1 MALEKSYS
9 KDFESDELFDYEIIK
24 PKKTLKIQYTY
35 AKRYCEEAEK
45 FAKNLTQLTQ
55 EEFMRLREPQK
66 QVVIKNIGNMTRLHS
81 KRAMDYIAK
90 HGELV
95 RDEFF
100 SAVDYDDIAE
110 QWNEQFE
117 NLLENKSRVKNCA
130 LHLVF
135 SIDENCNEK
144 NLKALELSVYQTL
157 TNTLGYDYPF
167 IMKLHTHQNN
177 PHAHVIINKTNKI
190 TNKQLRFNSKNS
202 CKEFYH
208 TLRETFKDYLFANSK
223 GELQYSNTPNIYKA
237 IKDIETELDTLE
249 TQARNNKS
257 FRHEN
262 YFYKVLG
269 SATSQIE
276 SLKKRE
282 NALSDHLDGL
292 KSLLEKTHWEKE
304 KFTPPTNEKEFNQQ
318 LKEIKW
324 LNKETPTPKNTY
336 KKIQKLA
343 VCKSPLIK
351 DYLYTTKKL
360 FATQKKIIDLEKDY
374 KDLRALKE
382 EFSKDLEADLS
393 HSKKRFELYT
403 KLKSMS
409 KVFTSKNIVK
419 NLEKIALDFKS
430 DRHSIS
436 QRAFEFFRY
445 MNYQNLSLTDKSN
458 MFLVAKFF
466 KNSALLVNIARFEMK
481 KIDDNI
487 RNSSPQDNLLD
498 KQVWL
503 NLLKHLKRLE
513 EENYCFAKKRKE
525 FLETRAME
533 LSKDLKFLT
542 QANEND
548 LPIYERGQK
557 DKIIKRCE
565 KSLNFLQ
572 KELQCFKTL
581 SKSASIALENL
592 QNNHQITAVT
602 QDTQENTN
610 ALKNTTQNFNK
621 TTNTTNE
628 PTSPNNN
635 YEMDF

>member
-9 KDFESDELFDYEIIK
+9 KNFESDELFDYEIIK
-24 PKKTLKIQYTY
+24 PKKMLKIQYTY
-35 AKRYCEEAEK
+35 AKRYHKEVEK
-45 FAKNLTQLTQ
+45 FAKKLTQLTQ

-100 SAVDYDDIAE
+100 NEVNYNDIAE

-117 NLLENKSRVKNCA
+117 KLLENKSRVKNCA

-177 PHAHVIINKTNKI
+177 PHVHVIINKTNRI
-190 TNKQLRFNSKNS
+190 TNKQLRFNSKDS

-249 TQARNNKS
+249 KQARNNKG

-262 YFYKVLG
+262 FFYKVLG

-276 SLKKRE
+276 NLKKRE
-282 NALSDHLDGL
+282 NALSDHLDSL

-304 KFTPPTNEKEFNQQ
+304 KFTPPINEKELNQQ

-324 LNKETPTPKNTY
+324 LNKESLTPKNTY
-336 KKIQKLA
+336 KKTQKLV

-360 FATQKKIIDLEKDY
+360 FATQKKIIALEKDY
-374 KDLRALKE
+374 KDLKVLKE

-403 KLKSMS
+403 RLKSMS
-409 KVFTSKNIVK
+409 KVFISKSIVK

-436 QRAFEFFRY
+436 QRTFEFFRY
-445 MNYQNLSLTDKSN
+445 MNYQNLSLTDKGN

-466 KNSALLVNIARFEMK
+466 KDSALLVNIARFEMK
-481 KIDDNI
+481 KIDDSI
-487 RNSSPQDNLLD
+487 KNSNPQGNLLD
-498 KQVWL
+498 KQAWL
-503 NLLKHLKRLE
+503 NLLEHLKRLE

-533 LSKDLKFLT
+533 LSKDSQFLT

-548 LPIYERGQK
+548 LPIYERGQR

-581 SKSASIALENL
+581 LKSTSIALENL
-592 QNNHQITAVT
+592 QSNHQITAVT

-621 TTNTTNE
+621 TTNE
-628 PTSPNNN
+628 PTNPNNN
-635 YEMDF
+635 YGMDF

>member
-9 KDFESDELFDYEIIK
+9 KDFESDELFDYEVIK

-35 AKRYCEEAEK
+35 AKRYYEEAEK
-45 FAKNLTQLTQ
+45 FAKNLTQLTR

-117 NLLENKSRVKNCA
+117 RILEKNSRIKNCA

-144 NLKALELSVYQTL
+144 ILKALELSVYQTL
-157 TNTLGYDYPF
+157 TNTIGYDYPF
-167 IMKLHTHQNN
+167 IMKLHAHQNN

-190 TNKQLRFNSKNS
+190 TNKQLRFHSKDS

-223 GELQYSNTPNIYKA
+223 GELQYSNTPNIYRA
-237 IKDIETELDTLE
+237 IKSIETELDTLE

-282 NALSDHLDGL
+282 NALFDHLDSL
-292 KSLLEKTHWEKE
+292 KNLLEKTHWEKE
-304 KFTPPTNEKEFNQQ
+304 NFTPHTNEKELNRQ
-318 LKEIKW
+318 LKEVKW
-324 LNKETPTPKNTY
+324 FNKETPTSKNTY

-343 VCKSPLIK
+343 VYKSPLIK
-351 DYLYTTKKL
+351 DYLYTIKKL

-382 EFSKDLEADLS
+382 EFSKDLETDLS

-409 KVFTSKNIVK
+409 KVFISKSIVK

-466 KNSALLVNIARFEMK
+466 KDSALLVGIARLEIK
-481 KIDDNI
+481 KIDDNV
-487 RNSSPQDNLLD
+487 RNSNPQDNLLD

-503 NLLKHLKRLE
+503 NLLGHLKRLE

-581 SKSASIALENL
+581 SKSASITLESL
-592 QNNHQITAVT
+592 QNNHQITAIAQT
-602 QDTQENTN
+602 TQESTNT
-610 ALKNTTQNFNK
+610 LKKIPLKDFNK
-621 TTNTTNE
+621 TTNE
-628 PTSPNNN
+628 LISPNNN

>member
-1 MALEKSYS
+1 MALEKSY

-35 AKRYCEEAEK
+35 AKRYYKEVEK

-100 SAVDYDDIAE
+100 NEVNYNDIAE
-110 QWNEQFE
+110 QWNKQFE
-117 NLLENKSRVKNCA
+117 NLLENKSRIKNCT

-144 NLKALELSVYQTL
+144 NLKVLELSVYQTL
-157 TNTLGYDYPF
+157 TNTPGYDYPF
-167 IMKLHTHQNN
+167 MIKLHAHQNN
-177 PHAHVIINKTNKI
+177 PHVHVIINKTNRI
-190 TNKQLRFNSKNS
+190 TNKQLRFNSKDS

-223 GELQYSNTPNIYKA
+223 GELQYSNTPNIYKV
-237 IKDIETELDTLE
+237 IKDIETELDALE
-249 TQARNNKS
+249 KQARNNKS

-282 NALSDHLDGL
+282 NALSDHLDSL

-304 KFTPPTNEKEFNQQ
+304 KFTPPINEKELNQQ

-324 LNKETPTPKNTY
+324 LNKESLTPKNTY

-343 VCKSPLIK
+343 VYKSPLIK

-374 KDLRALKE
+374 KDLKVLKE

-409 KVFTSKNIVK
+409 RVFISKSIVK

-466 KNSALLVNIARFEMK
+466 KDSALLVNIARFEMK
-481 KIDDNI
+481 KIDDSVK
-487 RNSSPQDNLLD
+487 NSNPQDNLLD

-503 NLLKHLKRLE
+503 NLLERLKRLE

-548 LPIYERGQK
+548 LPIYKRGQK

-610 ALKNTTQNFNK
+610 ALKNTTQDFNK
-621 TTNTTNE
+621 TTNE
-628 PTSPNNN
+628 PTNPNNN

>member
-9 KDFESDELFDYEIIK
+9 KDFENDELFDYEIIK

-35 AKRYCEEAEK
+35 AKRYHKEVEK

-81 KRAMDYIAK
+81 KRAMDYTAK
-90 HGELV
+90 HGDLV

-100 SAVDYDDIAE
+100 NEVNYNNIAE
-110 QWNEQFE
+110 QWNKQFE

-144 NLKALELSVYQTL
+144 NLKVLELSVYQTL
-157 TNTLGYDYPF
+157 TNALGYDYPF

-190 TNKQLRFNSKNS
+190 TNKQLRFHSKDS

-223 GELQYSNTPNIYKA
+223 GELQYSNTPNIYRA

-249 TQARNNKS
+249 KQARNNKS

-282 NALSDHLDGL
+282 NALSDHLDNL

-304 KFTPPTNEKEFNQQ
+304 KFTLPTNEKELNQQ

-324 LNKETPTPKNTY
+324 LNKEPLTPKNTY

-360 FATQKKIIDLEKDY
+360 FATQKKIIALEKDY
-374 KDLRALKE
+374 KDLKVLKE

-445 MNYQNLSLTDKSN
+445 MNYQNLSLIDKGN

-481 KIDDNI
+481 KIDDNVK
-487 RNSSPQDNLLD
+487 NSNPQDNLLD

-503 NLLKHLKRLE
+503 NLLEHLKRLE

-548 LPIYERGQK
+548 LPIYERGQR

-602 QDTQENTN
+602 QDMQENTN

-621 TTNTTNE
+621 TTNE
-628 PTSPNNN
+628 PTNPNNN

>member
-24 PKKTLKIQYTY
+24 PQKTLKIQYTY
-35 AKRYCEEAEK
+35 AKRYYKEVEK

-100 SAVDYDDIAE
+100 NEVNYNDIAE

-117 NLLENKSRVKNCA
+117 KLLENKSRVKNCT

-167 IMKLHTHQNN
+167 IMKLHAHQNN

-190 TNKQLRFNSKNS
+190 TNKQLRFNSKDS

-223 GELQYSNTPNIYKA
+223 GELQYSNTPNIYRA
-237 IKDIETELDTLE
+237 IKNIETELDALE

-282 NALSDHLDGL
+282 NALSDHLDSL
-292 KSLLEKTHWEKE
+292 KSLLEKTHWKKE
-304 KFTPPTNEKEFNQQ
+304 KFTPPTNEKELNRQ

-324 LNKETPTPKNTY
+324 LNKETPTSKNTY

-374 KDLRALKE
+374 KDLRVLKE
-382 EFSKDLEADLS
+382 EFSKDLEAGLS

-403 KLKSMS
+403 RLKSMS
-409 KVFTSKNIVK
+409 KVFISKSIAK

-445 MNYQNLSLTDKSN
+445 MNYQNLSLIDKGN

-466 KNSALLVNIARFEMK
+466 KDSALLVNIARFEMK
-481 KIDDNI
+481 KIDDSVK
-487 RNSSPQDNLLD
+487 NSNPQDNLLD
-498 KQVWL
+498 KQAWL
-503 NLLKHLKRLE
+503 NLLEHLKRLE

-602 QDTQENTN
+602 QDMQENTN

-621 TTNTTNE
+621 TTNE
-628 PTSPNNN
+628 PTNPNNN

>member
-35 AKRYCEEAEK
+35 AKRYYKEVEK
-45 FAKNLTQLTQ
+45 FAKNSTQLTQ

-81 KRAMDYIAK
+81 KRAMDYITK

-100 SAVDYDDIAE
+100 SGVDYYDIAE

-117 NLLENKSRVKNCA
+117 KLLENNSRVKNCA

-177 PHAHVIINKTNKI
+177 PHVHVIINKTNKI
-190 TNKQLRFNSKNS
+190 TNKQLRFNSKDS

-249 TQARNNKS
+249 KQARNNKS

-282 NALSDHLDGL
+282 NALSDHLDSL

-304 KFTPPTNEKEFNQQ
+304 NFTPPTNEKEFNQQ

-324 LNKETPTPKNTY
+324 LNKESLTPKNTY

-360 FATQKKIIDLEKDY
+360 FATQKKIRDLEKDY
-374 KDLRALKE
+374 KDLKVLKE
-382 EFSKDLEADLS
+382 EFSKDLETDLS

-409 KVFTSKNIVK
+409 KVFISKSIVK

-445 MNYQNLSLTDKSN
+445 MNYQNLSLTDKGN

-466 KNSALLVNIARFEMK
+466 KDSALLANIARFEMK
-481 KIDDNI
+481 KIDDSVK
-487 RNSSPQDNLLD
+487 NSNPQDNLLD
-498 KQVWL
+498 KQAWL
-503 NLLKHLKRLE
+503 SLLEHLKRLE

-548 LPIYERGQK
+548 LPIYERGQR

-581 SKSASIALENL
+581 LKSASIALENL

-610 ALKNTTQNFNK
+610 ALKNIAQDFNK
-621 TTNTTNE
+621 TTNE
-628 PTSPNNN
+628 PTNPNNN

>member
-9 KDFESDELFDYEIIK
+9 KNFESDELFDYEIIK

-35 AKRYCEEAEK
+35 AKRYYKEVEK

-100 SAVDYDDIAE
+100 NEVNYDDIAE

-117 NLLENKSRVKNCA
+117 KLLENKSRVKNCA

-157 TNTLGYDYPF
+157 TNALGYDYPF

-177 PHAHVIINKTNKI
+177 PHVHVIINKTNKI
-190 TNKQLRFNSKNS
+190 TNKQLRFNSKDS

-249 TQARNNKS
+249 KQARNNKS

-282 NALSDHLDGL
+282 NALSNHLDSL

-304 KFTPPTNEKEFNQQ
+304 KFTPPTNEKELNQQ
-318 LKEIKW
+318 LKEIRW
-324 LNKETPTPKNTY
+324 LNKESLTPKNTY

-374 KDLRALKE
+374 KDLKVLKE
-382 EFSKDLEADLS
+382 EFNKDLEVDLS

-403 KLKSMS
+403 RLKSMS
-409 KVFTSKNIVK
+409 KVFISKSIAR

-466 KNSALLVNIARFEMK
+466 KDSALLVNIARFEMK
-481 KIDDNI
+481 KIDDSVK
-487 RNSSPQDNLLD
+487 NSNPQDNLLD

-503 NLLKHLKRLE
+503 NLLEHLKRLE
-513 EENYCFAKKRKE
+513 EENYCFVKKRKE

-542 QANEND
+542 QASEND
-548 LPIYERGQK
+548 LPIYERGQR

-581 SKSASIALENL
+581 LKSASIALENL
-592 QNNHQITAVT
+592 QSNHQITAVT
-602 QDTQENTN
+602 QTAQENTN

-621 TTNTTNE
+621 TTNE
-628 PTSPNNN
+628 PINPNNN
-635 YEMDF
+635 HGMDF

>member
-35 AKRYCEEAEK
+35 AKHYCEEVEK

-55 EEFMRLREPQK
+55 EKFMRLREPQK
-66 QVVIKNIGNMTRLHS
+66 QVVIKNIGNMTRLYS

-100 SAVDYDDIAE
+100 SAVDYNDIAE

-117 NLLENKSRVKNCA
+117 RILEKNSRIKNCA

-144 NLKALELSVYQTL
+144 ILKALELSVYQTL

-167 IMKLHTHQNN
+167 IIKLHAHQNN
-177 PHAHVIINKTNKI
+177 PHVHVIINKTNKI
-190 TNKQLRFNSKNS
+190 TNKQLRFHSKDS

-223 GELQYSNTPNIYKA
+223 GELQYSNTPNIYKV
-237 IKDIETELDTLE
+237 IKSIETELDTLE

-269 SATSQIE
+269 SATFQIE
-276 SLKKRE
+276 SLKKRK
-282 NALSDHLDGL
+282 NALSDHLDSL
-292 KSLLEKTHWEKE
+292 KNLLEKTHWEKE
-304 KFTPPTNEKEFNQQ
+304 KFTPPTNEKELNRQ

-324 LNKETPTPKNTY
+324 LNKETPTSKNTY

-343 VCKSPLIK
+343 VYKSPLIE
-351 DYLYTTKKL
+351 DYLYTIKKL

-382 EFSKDLEADLS
+382 EFSKDLEADSS
-393 HSKKRFELYT
+393 HSKKRFELYA

-409 KVFTSKNIVK
+409 KVFISKNIVK

-466 KNSALLVNIARFEMK
+466 KNSALLVNIARLEIK

-503 NLLKHLKRLE
+503 NLLEHLKRLE

-548 LPIYERGQK
+548 LPIYERGQR

-610 ALKNTTQNFNK
+610 TLKKIPLKDFNK
-621 TTNTTNE
+621 TTNE
-628 PTSPNNN
+628 PISPNNN

>member
-45 FAKNLTQLTQ
+45 FAKNLTQLAQ
-55 EEFMRLREPQK
+55 ENFMRLREPQK
-66 QVVIKNIGNMTRLHS
+66 QVVIKNTGNMTRLHS

-110 QWNEQFE
+110 QWNEQFGRI
-117 NLLENKSRVKNCA
+117 LEKNSRIKNCA

-144 NLKALELSVYQTL
+144 NLKVLELSVYQTL

-167 IMKLHTHQNN
+167 IIKLHAHQNN

-190 TNKQLRFNSKNS
+190 TNKQLRFHSKDS

-208 TLRETFKDYLFANSK
+208 TLRETFKNYLFANSK
-223 GELQYSNTPNIYKA
+223 GELQYSNTPNIHKA
-237 IKDIETELDTLE
+237 IKSIETELDTLE

-269 SATSQIE
+269 SATFQIE

-282 NALSDHLDGL
+282 NALSDHLDSL
-292 KSLLEKTHWEKE
+292 KNLLEKTHWEKE
-304 KFTPPTNEKEFNQQ
+304 KFTPTTNEKELNRQ
-318 LKEIKW
+318 LKEVKW
-324 LNKETPTPKNTY
+324 FNKETPTSKNTY

-343 VCKSPLIK
+343 VYKSLLIK
-351 DYLYTTKKL
+351 DCLYTIKKL

-409 KVFTSKNIVK
+409 KVFISKSIVK

-466 KNSALLVNIARFEMK
+466 KDSALLVGIAQLEMK

-498 KQVWL
+498 KQNWL
-503 NLLKHLKRLE
+503 NLLEHLKRLE

-548 LPIYERGQK
+548 LPIYERGQR

-581 SKSASIALENL
+581 SKSASITLESL
-592 QNNHQITAVT
+592 QNNHQITAIT

-610 ALKNTTQNFNK
+610 ALKKIPLKDFNK
-621 TTNTTNE
+621 TTNE
-628 PTSPNNN
+628 PISPNNN

>member
-24 PKKTLKIQYTY
+24 PKKTLKIRYTY
-35 AKRYCEEAEK
+35 AKRYYKEVEK

-81 KRAMDYIAK
+81 KRAMDYTAK

-100 SAVDYDDIAE
+100 NEVNYNDIAE

-117 NLLENKSRVKNCA
+117 KLLENKSRVKNCA

-144 NLKALELSVYQTL
+144 NSQALELSVYQTL

-177 PHAHVIINKTNKI
+177 PHVHVIINKTNKI
-190 TNKQLRFNSKNS
+190 TNKQLRFNSKDS

-208 TLRETFKDYLFANSK
+208 TIRETFKDYLFANSK
-223 GELQYSNTPNIYKA
+223 GELQYSNTPNIYRA

-249 TQARNNKS
+249 KQARNNKS

-282 NALSDHLDGL
+282 NALSDHLDSL
-292 KSLLEKTHWEKE
+292 KNLLEKTHWEKE
-304 KFTPPTNEKEFNQQ
+304 NFTPPTNEKEFNQQ

-324 LNKETPTPKNTY
+324 LNKESLTPKNTY

-343 VCKSPLIK
+343 VYKSPLIK

-382 EFSKDLEADLS
+382 EFSKDLETDLS

-403 KLKSMS
+403 KLKSMG
-409 KVFTSKNIVK
+409 KVFTSKSIVK

-445 MNYQNLSLTDKSN
+445 MNYPNLSLIDKGN

-466 KNSALLVNIARFEMK
+466 KDSALLVNIARFEMK
-481 KIDDNI
+481 KIDDSVK
-487 RNSSPQDNLLD
+487 NSNPQDNLLD

-503 NLLKHLKRLE
+503 NLLEHLKRLE

-533 LSKDLKFLT
+533 LSKDLKFLM

-548 LPIYERGQK
+548 LPIYERGQR

-581 SKSASIALENL
+581 LKSASIALENL
-592 QNNHQITAVT
+592 QNNHQITAIAQT
-602 QDTQENTN
+602 TQENTN
-610 ALKNTTQNFNK
+610 ALKKIPLKDFNK
-621 TTNTTNE
+621 TTNE
-628 PTSPNNN
+628 PTNPNNN

>member
-35 AKRYCEEAEK
+35 TKRYCEEAEK

-100 SAVDYDDIAE
+100 SAVDYNDIAE

-117 NLLENKSRVKNCA
+117 RILEKNSRIKNCA

-144 NLKALELSVYQTL
+144 NLKVLELSVYQTL
-157 TNTLGYDYPF
+157 TNTIGYDYPF
-167 IMKLHTHQNN
+167 IIKLHAHQNN
-177 PHAHVIINKTNKI
+177 PHVHVIINKTNKI
-190 TNKQLRFNSKNS
+190 TNKQLRFHSKDS

-223 GELQYSNTPNIYKA
+223 GELQYSNTPNIHKA
-237 IKDIETELDTLE
+237 IKSIETELDTLE

-269 SATSQIE
+269 SATFQIE

-282 NALSDHLDGL
+282 NALSDRLDSL
-292 KSLLEKTHWEKE
+292 KNLLEKTHWEKE
-304 KFTPPTNEKEFNQQ
+304 KFTPPTNEKELNRQ
-318 LKEIKW
+318 LKEVKW
-324 LNKETPTPKNTY
+324 FNKETPTSKNTY

-343 VCKSPLIK
+343 VYKSPLIK
-351 DYLYTTKKL
+351 DYLYTIKKL

-382 EFSKDLEADLS
+382 EFSKDLETDLS

-409 KVFTSKNIVK
+409 KVFTSKSIVK

-445 MNYQNLSLTDKSN
+445 MNYQNLSLIDKGN

-466 KNSALLVNIARFEMK
+466 KDSTLLVNIARLEIK
-481 KIDDNI
+481 KIDDNV
-487 RNSSPQDNLLD
+487 RNSSLQDNLLD
-498 KQVWL
+498 RQAWI
-503 NLLKHLKRLE
+503 NLLGHLRRLE

-548 LPIYERGQK
+548 LPIYERGQR

-572 KELQCFKTL
+572 KELQCFETL
-581 SKSASIALENL
+581 SKSASITLESL
-592 QNNHQITAVT
+592 QNNHQITAIA

-610 ALKNTTQNFNK
+610 TLKKIPLKDFNK
-621 TTNTTNE
+621 TTNE
-628 PTSPNNN
+628 LISPNNN

>member
-1 MALEKSYS
+1 MALEKSY
-9 KDFESDELFDYEIIK
+9 KNFESDELFDYEIIK

-35 AKRYCEEAEK
+35 AKRYYKEVEK

-55 EEFMRLREPQK
+55 
-66 QVVIKNIGNMTRLHS
+66 VNYN
-81 KRAMDYIAK
+81 
-90 HGELV
+90 
-95 RDEFF
+95 
-100 SAVDYDDIAE
+100 DIAE

-117 NLLENKSRVKNCA
+117 KLLENKSRVKNCA

-177 PHAHVIINKTNKI
+177 PHVHVIINKTNKI
-190 TNKQLRFNSKNS
+190 TNKQLRFNSKDS

-249 TQARNNKS
+249 KQARNNKS

-282 NALSDHLDGL
+282 NALSDHLDSL

-304 KFTPPTNEKEFNQQ
+304 KFTPPINEKELNQQ

-324 LNKETPTPKNTY
+324 LNKESLTPKNTY
-336 KKIQKLA
+336 KKIQKLV

-374 KDLRALKE
+374 KDLKVLKE
-382 EFSKDLEADLS
+382 EFSKDLEVDLS

-409 KVFTSKNIVK
+409 KVFTSKSIVK

-445 MNYQNLSLTDKSN
+445 MNYQNLSLTDKGN

-466 KNSALLVNIARFEMK
+466 KDSALLVNIARFEMK
-481 KIDDNI
+481 KIDDSVK
-487 RNSSPQDNLLD
+487 NSNPQGNSLD
-498 KQVWL
+498 KQAWL
-503 NLLKHLKRLE
+503 NLLEHLKRLE

-548 LPIYERGQK
+548 LPIYERGQR

-581 SKSASIALENL
+581 LKSASIALENL
-592 QNNHQITAVT
+592 QSNHQITAVT

-610 ALKNTTQNFNK
+610 ALKNTTQDFNK
-621 TTNTTNE
+621 TTNE
-628 PTSPNNN
+628 PINPNNN
-635 YEMDF
+635 YGMDF

>member
-35 AKRYCEEAEK
+35 AKRYYKEVEK

-55 EEFMRLREPQK
+55 EEFMRLREPRK
-66 QVVIKNIGNMTRLHS
+66 QVVIKNIGNMTCLHS

-100 SAVDYDDIAE
+100 NEVNYNDIAE

-117 NLLENKSRVKNCA
+117 KLLENKSRVKNCA

-167 IMKLHTHQNN
+167 IMKLHVHQNN

-190 TNKQLRFNSKNS
+190 TNKQLRFHSKDS

-208 TLRETFKDYLFANSK
+208 TLRETFKNYLFANSK
-223 GELQYSNTPNIYKA
+223 GELQYSNTPNIHKA
-237 IKDIETELDTLE
+237 IKSIETELNVLE

-276 SLKKRE
+276 NLKKRE
-282 NALSDHLDGL
+282 NALSDHLDSL
-292 KSLLEKTHWEKE
+292 KNLLEKTYWEKE
-304 KFTPPTNEKEFNQQ
+304 NFTPPTNEKELNRQ
-318 LKEIKW
+318 LKEVKW
-324 LNKETPTPKNTY
+324 FNKETPTSKNTY

-343 VCKSPLIK
+343 VYKSPLIK

-409 KVFTSKNIVK
+409 KLFISKSIVK

-466 KNSALLVNIARFEMK
+466 KDSALLVGIARLEIK
-481 KIDDNI
+481 KIDDNVK
-487 RNSSPQDNLLD
+487 NSNPQGNLLD
-498 KQVWL
+498 KQAWL
-503 NLLKHLKRLE
+503 NLLEHLKRLE

-581 SKSASIALENL
+581 SKSTSIALENL

-602 QDTQENTN
+602 QDMQENTN

-621 TTNTTNE
+621 TTNE
-628 PTSPNNN
+628 PTNPNNN

>member
-9 KDFESDELFDYEIIK
+9 KNFESDELFDYEIIK

-35 AKRYCEEAEK
+35 AKRYYEEAEK

-100 SAVDYDDIAE
+100 NEVNYNDIAE

-117 NLLENKSRVKNCA
+117 KLLENKSRIKNCA

-167 IMKLHTHQNN
+167 IVKLHTHQNN
-177 PHAHVIINKTNKI
+177 PHVHVIINKTNKI
-190 TNKQLRFNSKNS
+190 TNKQLRFTSKDS

-223 GELQYSNTPNIYKA
+223 GELQYSNTPNIYRA
-237 IKDIETELDTLE
+237 IKNIETELDALE
-249 TQARNNKS
+249 KQARNNKS
-257 FRHEN
+257 FRHKN

-282 NALSDHLDGL
+282 NALSDHLDNL

-304 KFTPPTNEKEFNQQ
+304 KFTPPTNEKELNQQ

-324 LNKETPTPKNTY
+324 VNKKSLTPKNTY
-336 KKIQKLA
+336 KKTQKLA

-374 KDLRALKE
+374 KDLKVLKE

-403 KLKSMS
+403 RLKSMS
-409 KVFTSKNIVK
+409 KVFISKSIVK

-445 MNYQNLSLTDKSN
+445 MNYQNLSLIDKGN

-466 KNSALLVNIARFEMK
+466 KDSALLVNIARFEMK
-481 KIDDNI
+481 KIDDSVK
-487 RNSSPQDNLLD
+487 NSNPQDNLLD

-503 NLLKHLKRLE
+503 NLLEHLKRLE

-581 SKSASIALENL
+581 LKSASIALENL

-610 ALKNTTQNFNK
+610 ALKKIPLKDFNK
-621 TTNTTNE
+621 TTNE
-628 PTSPNNN
+628 PTNPNNN
-635 YEMDF
+635 HEMDF

>member
-24 PKKTLKIQYTY
+24 PKKTLKIRYTY
-35 AKRYCEEAEK
+35 TKRYYKEVEK

-81 KRAMDYIAK
+81 KRAMDYTAK

-100 SAVDYDDIAE
+100 NEVNYNDIAE

-117 NLLENKSRVKNCA
+117 KLLENKSRVKNCA

-167 IMKLHTHQNN
+167 IMKLHAHQNN

-190 TNKQLRFNSKNS
+190 TNKQLRFHSKDS

-223 GELQYSNTPNIYKA
+223 GELQYSNTHNIYRA

-249 TQARNNKS
+249 KQARNNKS

-282 NALSDHLDGL
+282 NALSDHLDSL

-304 KFTPPTNEKEFNQQ
+304 KFTPPINEKELNQQ

-324 LNKETPTPKNTY
+324 LNKESLAPKNTY
-336 KKIQKLA
+336 KKTQKLV
-343 VCKSPLIK
+343 VCKNPLIK

-374 KDLRALKE
+374 KDLKVLKE
-382 EFSKDLEADLS
+382 EFSSGLTDAKSFIYQGVQIASAGAGAIAGSLKSVGHSAFGRTLEAYKDAKSTINSTTANMRDMPGHPGVRVGVETIELPKS
-393 HSKKRFELYT
+393 HRASK
-403 KLKSMS
+403 
-409 KVFTSKNIVK
+409 
-419 NLEKIALDFKS
+419 
-430 DRHSIS
+430 
-436 QRAFEFFRY
+436 
-445 MNYQNLSLTDKSN
+445 
-458 MFLVAKFF
+458 
-466 KNSALLVNIARFEMK
+466 
-481 KIDDNI
+481 
-487 RNSSPQDNLLD
+487 
-498 KQVWL
+498 
-503 NLLKHLKRLE
+503 
-513 EENYCFAKKRKE
+513 
-525 FLETRAME
+525 
-533 LSKDLKFLT
+533 
-542 QANEND
+542 
-548 LPIYERGQK
+548 
-557 DKIIKRCE
+557 
-565 KSLNFLQ
+565 
-572 KELQCFKTL
+572 
-581 SKSASIALENL
+581 
-592 QNNHQITAVT
+592 
-602 QDTQENTN
+602 
-610 ALKNTTQNFNK
+610 
-621 TTNTTNE
+621 
-628 PTSPNNN
+628 
-635 YEMDF
+635 

>member
-1 MALEKSYS
+1 M
-9 KDFESDELFDYEIIK
+9 
-24 PKKTLKIQYTY
+24 
-35 AKRYCEEAEK
+35 
-45 FAKNLTQLTQ
+45 
-55 EEFMRLREPQK
+55 
-66 QVVIKNIGNMTRLHS
+66 
-81 KRAMDYIAK
+81 
-90 HGELV
+90 
-95 RDEFF
+95 
-100 SAVDYDDIAE
+100 
-110 QWNEQFE
+110 
-117 NLLENKSRVKNCA
+117 
-130 LHLVF
+130 
-135 SIDENCNEK
+135 
-144 NLKALELSVYQTL
+144 
-157 TNTLGYDYPF
+157 
-167 IMKLHTHQNN
+167 
-177 PHAHVIINKTNKI
+177 PHK
-190 TNKQLRFNSKNS
+190 
-202 CKEFYH
+202 
-208 TLRETFKDYLFANSK
+208 
-223 GELQYSNTPNIYKA
+223 
-237 IKDIETELDTLE
+237 
-249 TQARNNKS
+249 
-257 FRHEN
+257 
-262 YFYKVLG
+262 
-269 SATSQIE
+269 
-276 SLKKRE
+276 
-282 NALSDHLDGL
+282 
-292 KSLLEKTHWEKE
+292 
-304 KFTPPTNEKEFNQQ
+304 
-318 LKEIKW
+318 
-324 LNKETPTPKNTY
+324 
-336 KKIQKLA
+336 
-343 VCKSPLIK
+343 
-351 DYLYTTKKL
+351 
-360 FATQKKIIDLEKDY
+360 KKIIDLEKDY

-445 MNYQNLSLTDKSN
+445 MNYQNLSLTDKGN

-466 KNSALLVNIARFEMK
+466 KDSALLVNIARFEMK

-525 FLETRAME
+525 FLETRAIE

-565 KSLNFLQ
+565 KSLNFLK

-592 QNNHQITAVT
+592 QNNHQTTAIA

-610 ALKNTTQNFNK
+610 ALKNATQDFNK
-621 TTNTTNE
+621 TTNE
-628 PTSPNNN
+628 PINPNNN

>member
-45 FAKNLTQLTQ
+45 FAKNLTQLAQ
-55 EEFMRLREPQK
+55 ENFMRLREPQK
-66 QVVIKNIGNMTRLHS
+66 QVVIKNTGNMTRLHS

-110 QWNEQFE
+110 QWNEQFGRI
-117 NLLENKSRVKNCA
+117 LEKNSRIKNCA

-144 NLKALELSVYQTL
+144 NLKVLELSVYQTL

-167 IMKLHTHQNN
+167 IIKLHAHQNN

-190 TNKQLRFNSKNS
+190 TNKQLRFHSKDS

-208 TLRETFKDYLFANSK
+208 TLRETFKNYLFANSK
-223 GELQYSNTPNIYKA
+223 GELQYSNTPNIHKA
-237 IKDIETELDTLE
+237 IKSIETELDTLE

-269 SATSQIE
+269 SATFQIE

-282 NALSDHLDGL
+282 NALSDHLDSL
-292 KSLLEKTHWEKE
+292 KNLLEKTHWEKE
-304 KFTPPTNEKEFNQQ
+304 KFTPTTNEKELNRQ
-318 LKEIKW
+318 LKEVKW
-324 LNKETPTPKNTY
+324 FNKETPTSKNTY

-343 VCKSPLIK
+343 VYKSLLIK
-351 DYLYTTKKL
+351 DCLYTIKKL

-409 KVFTSKNIVK
+409 KVFISKSIVK

-466 KNSALLVNIARFEMK
+466 KNSALLVNIARLEIK

-487 RNSSPQDNLLD
+487 RNSNPQDNLLD
-498 KQVWL
+498 RQAWL
-503 NLLKHLKRLE
+503 NLLGHLRRLE

-581 SKSASIALENL
+581 SKKASIALESL
-592 QNNHQITAVT
+592 QNNHQITAIAQT
-602 QDTQENTN
+602 TQESTNT
-610 ALKNTTQNFNK
+610 LKKIPLKDFNK
-621 TTNTTNE
+621 TTNE
-628 PTSPNNN
+628 PISPNNKL
-635 YEMDF
+635 

>member
-35 AKRYCEEAEK
+35 AKRYYKEAEK

-66 QVVIKNIGNMTRLHS
+66 QVIIKNIGNMTRLHS
-81 KRAMDYIAK
+81 KRAMDYTAK

-100 SAVDYDDIAE
+100 KEVNYNDIAE

-117 NLLENKSRVKNCA
+117 KLLENKSRVKNCA

-167 IMKLHTHQNN
+167 IMKLHAHQNN

-190 TNKQLRFNSKNS
+190 TNKQLRFNSKDN

-223 GELQYSNTPNIYKA
+223 GELQYSNTPNIYRA
-237 IKDIETELDTLE
+237 IKDIETELDALE
-249 TQARNNKS
+249 KQARNNKS

-269 SATSQIE
+269 SASSQIE

-282 NALSDHLDGL
+282 NTLSDHLDNL

-304 KFTPPTNEKEFNQQ
+304 KFTPPTNEKELNQQ

-324 LNKETPTPKNTY
+324 LNKESLTSKNTY

-343 VCKSPLIK
+343 VYKSPLIK

-360 FATQKKIIDLEKDY
+360 FATQKKIIALEKDY
-374 KDLRALKE
+374 KDLKILKE

-403 KLKSMS
+403 RLKSMS
-409 KVFTSKNIVK
+409 RVFISKSIVK

-445 MNYQNLSLTDKSN
+445 MNYQNLSLIDKGN

-466 KNSALLVNIARFEMK
+466 KDSALLVNIARFEIK
-481 KIDDNI
+481 KIDDSVK
-487 RNSSPQDNLLD
+487 NSNPQDNLLD
-498 KQVWL
+498 KQAWL
-503 NLLKHLKRLE
+503 NLLEHLKRLE
-513 EENYCFAKKRKE
+513 EKNYCFAKKRKE

-592 QNNHQITAVT
+592 QNNHQITAIA

-621 TTNTTNE
+621 TTNE
-628 PTSPNNN
+628 PTNPNNN

>member
-24 PKKTLKIQYTY
+24 PKKTLKIRYTY
-35 AKRYCEEAEK
+35 TKRYYKEVEK

-81 KRAMDYIAK
+81 KRAMDYTAK

-100 SAVDYDDIAE
+100 NEVNYNDIAE

-117 NLLENKSRVKNCA
+117 KLLENKSRVKNCA

-167 IMKLHTHQNN
+167 IMKLHAHQNN

-190 TNKQLRFNSKNS
+190 TNKQLRFHSKDS

-237 IKDIETELDTLE
+237 IKDIETELDALE
-249 TQARNNKS
+249 KQARNNRS

-282 NALSDHLDGL
+282 NALSDHLDSL

-304 KFTPPTNEKEFNQQ
+304 KFTPPINEKELNQQ

-324 LNKETPTPKNTY
+324 LNKESLTPKNTY
-336 KKIQKLA
+336 KKIQKLV

-360 FATQKKIIDLEKDY
+360 FATQKKIIALEKDY
-374 KDLRALKE
+374 KDLKVLKE

-403 KLKSMS
+403 RLKSMG
-409 KVFTSKNIVK
+409 KVFISKSIAK

-445 MNYQNLSLTDKSN
+445 MNYQNLSLTDKGN

-466 KNSALLVNIARFEMK
+466 KDSALLVNIARFEMK
-481 KIDDNI
+481 KIDDSVK
-487 RNSSPQDNLLD
+487 NSNPQDNLLD
-498 KQVWL
+498 KQAWL
-503 NLLKHLKRLE
+503 NLLEHLKRLE

-548 LPIYERGQK
+548 LPIYERGQR

-581 SKSASIALENL
+581 LKSASIALENL
-592 QNNHQITAVT
+592 QSNYQITAVT

-610 ALKNTTQNFNK
+610 ALKNTTQDFNK
-621 TTNTTNE
+621 TTNESIN
-628 PTSPNNN
+628 PNNN
-635 YEMDF
+635 HGMDF

>member
-9 KDFESDELFDYEIIK
+9 KEFESDELFDYEVIK

-35 AKRYCEEAEK
+35 AKRCCEEVEK

-100 SAVDYDDIAE
+100 NEVNYNDIAE

-117 NLLENKSRVKNCA
+117 KLLEDKSRVKNCA

-177 PHAHVIINKTNKI
+177 PHVHVIINKTNKI
-190 TNKQLRFNSKNS
+190 TNKQLRFTSKDS

-223 GELQYSNTPNIYKA
+223 GELQYSNTPNIYRA

-249 TQARNNKS
+249 KQARNNKS

-282 NALSDHLDGL
+282 NALSNHLDNL

-304 KFTPPTNEKEFNQQ
+304 KFTPPTNEKELNQQ

-324 LNKETPTPKNTY
+324 LNKESLTPKNTY

-374 KDLRALKE
+374 KDLKVLKE
-382 EFSKDLEADLS
+382 EFNKDLEADLS

-403 KLKSMS
+403 RLKSMS
-409 KVFTSKNIVK
+409 KVFISKSIVK

-481 KIDDNI
+481 KIDDSVK
-487 RNSSPQDNLLD
+487 NSNPQDNLSD

-503 NLLKHLKRLE
+503 NLLEHLKRLE

-621 TTNTTNE
+621 TTNE
-628 PTSPNNN
+628 PTNPNNN

>member
-9 KDFESDELFDYEIIK
+9 KNFESDELFDYEIIK
-24 PKKTLKIQYTY
+24 PKKMLKIQYTY
-35 AKRYCEEAEK
+35 AKRYHKEVEK
-45 FAKNLTQLTQ
+45 FAKKLTQLTQ

-100 SAVDYDDIAE
+100 NEVNYNDIAE

-117 NLLENKSRVKNCA
+117 KLLENKSRVKNCA

-177 PHAHVIINKTNKI
+177 PHVHVIINKTNRI
-190 TNKQLRFNSKNS
+190 TNKQLRFNSKDS

-249 TQARNNKS
+249 KQARNNKG

-262 YFYKVLG
+262 FFYKVLG

-276 SLKKRE
+276 NLKKRE
-282 NALSDHLDGL
+282 NALSDHLDSL

-304 KFTPPTNEKEFNQQ
+304 KFTPPINEKELNQQ

-324 LNKETPTPKNTY
+324 LNKESLTPKNTY
-336 KKIQKLA
+336 KKTQKLV

-360 FATQKKIIDLEKDY
+360 FATQKKIIALEKDY
-374 KDLRALKE
+374 KDLKVLKE

-403 KLKSMS
+403 RLKSMS
-409 KVFTSKNIVK
+409 KVFISKSIVK

-436 QRAFEFFRY
+436 QRTFEFFRY
-445 MNYQNLSLTDKSN
+445 MNYQNLSLTDKGN

-466 KNSALLVNIARFEMK
+466 KDSALLVNIARFEMK
-481 KIDDNI
+481 KIDDSI
-487 RNSSPQDNLLD
+487 KNSNPQGNLLD
-498 KQVWL
+498 KQAWL
-503 NLLKHLKRLE
+503 NLLEHLKRLE

-533 LSKDLKFLT
+533 LSKDSQFLT

-548 LPIYERGQK
+548 LPIYERGQR

-581 SKSASIALENL
+581 LKSASIALENL
-592 QNNHQITAVT
+592 QSNHQITAVT

-621 TTNTTNE
+621 TTNE
-628 PTSPNNN
+628 PTNPNNN
-635 YEMDF
+635 YGMDF

>member
-9 KDFESDELFDYEIIK
+9 KDFESDGLFDYEIIK
-24 PKKTLKIQYTY
+24 PKKTLKVQYTY

-45 FAKNLTQLTQ
+45 FAKNLTQLAQ
-55 EEFMRLREPQK
+55 EKFMRLREPQK

-100 SAVDYDDIAE
+100 SRVNYNDIAE

-117 NLLENKSRVKNCA
+117 RILEKNSRIKNCA

-144 NLKALELSVYQTL
+144 ILKALELSVYQTL
-157 TNTLGYDYPF
+157 INTLGYDYPF
-167 IMKLHTHQNN
+167 IIKLHAHQNN

-190 TNKQLRFNSKNS
+190 TNKQLRFHSKDS

-223 GELQYSNTPNIYKA
+223 GELQYSNTPNIHKA
-237 IKDIETELDTLE
+237 IKSIETELNTLE

-269 SATSQIE
+269 SATFQIE

-282 NALSDHLDGL
+282 NALSDHLDSL
-292 KSLLEKTHWEKE
+292 KNLLEKTHWEKE
-304 KFTPPTNEKEFNQQ
+304 KFTPPTNEKELNRQ
-318 LKEIKW
+318 LKEMKW
-324 LNKETPTPKNTY
+324 FNKETPTSKNTY

-343 VCKSPLIK
+343 VYKSPLIK
-351 DYLYTTKKL
+351 DYLYTIKKL
-360 FATQKKIIDLEKDY
+360 FATQKKIIDLTKDY

-409 KVFTSKNIVK
+409 KVFISKNIVK

-445 MNYQNLSLTDKSN
+445 MNYQNLSLIDKSN

-466 KNSALLVNIARFEMK
+466 KNSALLVSIAQLEIK
-481 KIDDNI
+481 KIDDNVK
-487 RNSSPQDNLLD
+487 NSNPQDNLLD
-498 KQVWL
+498 RQTWL
-503 NLLKHLKRLE
+503 NLLGHLRRLE

-572 KELQCFKTL
+572 KELQCFKIL
-581 SKSASIALENL
+581 SKSASITLESL
-592 QNNHQITAVT
+592 QNNHQTTAIA
-602 QDTQENTN
+602 QDTQESTNT
-610 ALKNTTQNFNK
+610 LKKIPLKDFNK
-621 TTNTTNE
+621 TTNE
-628 PTSPNNN
+628 PTNPNNN

>member
-9 KDFESDELFDYEIIK
+9 KNFESDELFDYEIIK

-35 AKRYCEEAEK
+35 AKRYYEEVEK
-45 FAKNLTQLTQ
+45 FAKNLTQLAQ
-55 EEFMRLREPQK
+55 EEFMRSREPQK

-100 SAVDYDDIAE
+100 NEVNYNDIAE

-117 NLLENKSRVKNCA
+117 KLLENKSRVKNCA

-177 PHAHVIINKTNKI
+177 PHVHVIINKTNKI
-190 TNKQLRFNSKNS
+190 TNKQLRFNSKDS

-223 GELQYSNTPNIYKA
+223 GELQYSNTPNIYRA
-237 IKDIETELDTLE
+237 IKDIETELDALE
-249 TQARNNKS
+249 KQARNNKS

-282 NALSDHLDGL
+282 NALSDHLDSL

-304 KFTPPTNEKEFNQQ
+304 KFTPPTNEKELNRQ
-318 LKEIKW
+318 LKEMKW
-324 LNKETPTPKNTY
+324 LNKETPTSKNTY

-360 FATQKKIIDLEKDY
+360 FATQKKIIDLEKNY

-403 KLKSMS
+403 RLKSMS
-409 KVFTSKNIVK
+409 KVFISKSIVK

-445 MNYQNLSLTDKSN
+445 MNYQNLSLADKGN

-466 KNSALLVNIARFEMK
+466 KDSALLVNIARFEMK
-481 KIDDNI
+481 KIDDSVK
-487 RNSSPQDNLLD
+487 NSNPQDNLLD
-498 KQVWL
+498 KQNWL
-503 NLLKHLKRLE
+503 NLLEHLKRLE

-525 FLETRAME
+525 FLEARSME

-581 SKSASIALENL
+581 SKSASITLESL
-592 QNNHQITAVT
+592 QNNHQITAIT
-602 QDTQENTN
+602 QDTQESTNT
-610 ALKNTTQNFNK
+610 LKKIPLKDFNK
-621 TTNTTNE
+621 TTNE
-628 PTSPNNN
+628 LISPNNN
-635 YEMDF
+635 HEMDF

>member
-1 MALEKSYS
+1 M
-9 KDFESDELFDYEIIK
+9 
-24 PKKTLKIQYTY
+24 
-35 AKRYCEEAEK
+35 
-45 FAKNLTQLTQ
+45 
-55 EEFMRLREPQK
+55 
-66 QVVIKNIGNMTRLHS
+66 
-81 KRAMDYIAK
+81 
-90 HGELV
+90 
-95 RDEFF
+95 
-100 SAVDYDDIAE
+100 
-110 QWNEQFE
+110 
-117 NLLENKSRVKNCA
+117 
-130 LHLVF
+130 
-135 SIDENCNEK
+135 
-144 NLKALELSVYQTL
+144 
-157 TNTLGYDYPF
+157 
-167 IMKLHTHQNN
+167 
-177 PHAHVIINKTNKI
+177 
-190 TNKQLRFNSKNS
+190 
-202 CKEFYH
+202 
-208 TLRETFKDYLFANSK
+208 
-223 GELQYSNTPNIYKA
+223 
-237 IKDIETELDTLE
+237 
-249 TQARNNKS
+249 
-257 FRHEN
+257 
-262 YFYKVLG
+262 
-269 SATSQIE
+269 
-276 SLKKRE
+276 
-282 NALSDHLDGL
+282 
-292 KSLLEKTHWEKE
+292 
-304 KFTPPTNEKEFNQQ
+304 
-318 LKEIKW
+318 
-324 LNKETPTPKNTY
+324 
-336 KKIQKLA
+336 A

-445 MNYQNLSLTDKSN
+445 MNYQNLSLTDKSD

-466 KNSALLVNIARFEMK
+466 KDSALLVGIARLEIK
-481 KIDDNI
+481 KIDDNV

-503 NLLKHLKRLE
+503 NLLGHLRRLE

-581 SKSASIALENL
+581 SKSASITLESL
-592 QNNHQITAVT
+592 QNNHQITAIA

-610 ALKNTTQNFNK
+610 ALKKIPLKDFNK
-621 TTNTTNE
+621 TTNE
-628 PTSPNNN
+628 PISPNNN

>member
-9 KDFESDELFDYEIIK
+9 KNFESDELFDYEIIK

-35 AKRYCEEAEK
+35 AKRYYKEVEK

-81 KRAMDYIAK
+81 KRAMDYTAK

-100 SAVDYDDIAE
+100 NEVNYNDIAE

-117 NLLENKSRVKNCA
+117 KLLENKSRVKNCA

-144 NLKALELSVYQTL
+144 NLKVLELSVYQTL

-177 PHAHVIINKTNKI
+177 PHVHVIINKTNKI
-190 TNKQLRFNSKNS
+190 TNKQLRFNSKDS

-223 GELQYSNTPNIYKA
+223 GELQYSNTPNIYRA
-237 IKDIETELDTLE
+237 IKDIETELDALE
-249 TQARNNKS
+249 KQAKNNKS

-282 NALSDHLDGL
+282 NALSDHLDNL

-324 LNKETPTPKNTY
+324 LNKESLTPKNTY
-336 KKIQKLA
+336 KKTQKLA
-343 VCKSPLIK
+343 VYKSPLIK

-374 KDLRALKE
+374 KDLKVLKE

-409 KVFTSKNIVK
+409 KVFISKSIVK

-445 MNYQNLSLTDKSN
+445 MNYQNLSLTDKGN

-466 KNSALLVNIARFEMK
+466 KDSALLVNIARFEMK
-481 KIDDNI
+481 KIDDSVK
-487 RNSSPQDNLLD
+487 NSSPQGNLLD
-498 KQVWL
+498 KQAWL
-503 NLLKHLKRLE
+503 NLLEHLKRLE

-533 LSKDLKFLT
+533 LSKDLKFLN

-548 LPIYERGQK
+548 LPIYERGQR

-610 ALKNTTQNFNK
+610 AFKKIPLKDFNK
-621 TTNTTNE
+621 TTNE

>member
-1 MALEKSYS
+1 M
-9 KDFESDELFDYEIIK
+9 IK

-45 FAKNLTQLTQ
+45 FAKNLTQLVQ
-55 EEFMRLREPQK
+55 ENFMRLREPQK

-81 KRAMDYIAK
+81 KRAMDYTAK

-100 SAVDYDDIAE
+100 NEVNYNDIAE

-117 NLLENKSRVKNCA
+117 KLLENKSRVKNCA

-144 NLKALELSVYQTL
+144 NLKVLELSVYQTL

-167 IMKLHTHQNN
+167 IMKLHAHQNN

-190 TNKQLRFNSKNS
+190 TNKQLRFHSKDS

-237 IKDIETELDTLE
+237 IKSIETELDTLE

-282 NALSDHLDGL
+282 NALSDHLDSL
-292 KSLLEKTHWEKE
+292 KNLLEKTHWEKE
-304 KFTPPTNEKEFNQQ
+304 NFTPPTNEKELNQQ

-324 LNKETPTPKNTY
+324 LNKESLTPKNTY

-343 VCKSPLIK
+343 VYRSPLIK
-351 DYLYTTKKL
+351 DYLHTIKKL

-374 KDLRALKE
+374 KDLKVLKE
-382 EFSKDLEADLS
+382 EFSKDLETDLS

-409 KVFTSKNIVK
+409 KVFISKSIVK

-466 KNSALLVNIARFEMK
+466 KDSTLLVNIARFEMK
-481 KIDDNI
+481 KIDDSVK
-487 RNSSPQDNLLD
+487 NSNPQDNLLD

-503 NLLKHLKRLE
+503 NLLEHLKRLE

-610 ALKNTTQNFNK
+610 ALKKIPLKDFNK
-621 TTNTTNE
+621 TTNE
-628 PTSPNNN
+628 PTNPNNN

>member
-9 KDFESDELFDYEIIK
+9 KNFESDELFDYEIIK

-35 AKRYCEEAEK
+35 AKRYYKEVEK

-100 SAVDYDDIAE
+100 NEVNYNDIAE

-117 NLLENKSRVKNCA
+117 KLLENKSRVKNCA

-157 TNTLGYDYPF
+157 TNALGYDYPF

-177 PHAHVIINKTNKI
+177 PHVHVIINKTNKI
-190 TNKQLRFNSKNS
+190 TNKQLRFNSKDS

-249 TQARNNKS
+249 KQARNNKS

-282 NALSDHLDGL
+282 NALSNHLDSL

-304 KFTPPTNEKEFNQQ
+304 KFTPPTNEKELNQQ

-324 LNKETPTPKNTY
+324 LNKESLISKNTY

-343 VCKSPLIK
+343 VCKGPLIK

-374 KDLRALKE
+374 KDLKVLKE
-382 EFSKDLEADLS
+382 EFSKDLEVDLS

-403 KLKSMS
+403 RLKSMS
-409 KVFTSKNIVK
+409 KVFISKSIAK

-466 KNSALLVNIARFEMK
+466 KDSALLVNIARFEMK
-481 KIDDNI
+481 KIDDSVK
-487 RNSSPQDNLLD
+487 NSNPQDNLLD

-503 NLLKHLKRLE
+503 NLLEHLKRLE
-513 EENYCFAKKRKE
+513 EENYCFVKKRKE

-542 QANEND
+542 QASEND
-548 LPIYERGQK
+548 LPIYERGQR

-581 SKSASIALENL
+581 LKSASIALENL
-592 QNNHQITAVT
+592 QSNHQITAVT
-602 QDTQENTN
+602 QTAQENTN

-621 TTNTTNE
+621 TTNE
-628 PTSPNNN
+628 PINPNNN
-635 YEMDF
+635 HGMDF

>member
-35 AKRYCEEAEK
+35 AKRYYEEAEK
-45 FAKNLTQLTQ
+45 FAKNLTQLAQ
-55 EEFMRLREPQK
+55 EKFMRLREPQK

-90 HGELV
+90 HGDLV

-100 SAVDYDDIAE
+100 NEVNYNDIAE
-110 QWNEQFE
+110 QWNKQFE

-144 NLKALELSVYQTL
+144 ILKALELSVYQTL
-157 TNTLGYDYPF
+157 TNTIGYDYPF
-167 IMKLHTHQNN
+167 IIKLHAHQNN
-177 PHAHVIINKTNKI
+177 PHVHVIINKTNKI
-190 TNKQLRFNSKNS
+190 TNKQLRFHSEDS

-223 GELQYSNTPNIYKA
+223 GELQYSNTPNIYRA
-237 IKDIETELDTLE
+237 IKNIETELDTLE

-282 NALSDHLDGL
+282 NALSDHLDSL
-292 KSLLEKTHWEKE
+292 KNLLEKTHWEKE
-304 KFTPPTNEKEFNQQ
+304 NFTPPINEKELNRQ
-318 LKEIKW
+318 LKEVRW
-324 LNKETPTPKNTY
+324 FNKETPTSKNTY

-343 VCKSPLIK
+343 VYKSSLIK

-382 EFSKDLEADLS
+382 EFSKDLETDLF

-409 KVFTSKNIVK
+409 KVFISKNIVK

-445 MNYQNLSLTDKSN
+445 MNYQNLSLADKSN

-466 KNSALLVNIARFEMK
+466 KNSALLVSIARLEIK
-481 KIDDNI
+481 KIDDNV

-503 NLLKHLKRLE
+503 NLLKHLRRLE

-533 LSKDLKFLT
+533 LSKDLKFLR

-548 LPIYERGQK
+548 LPIYERGQR

-610 ALKNTTQNFNK
+610 ALKKIPLKDFNK
-621 TTNTTNE
+621 TTNE
-628 PTSPNNN
+628 PTNPNNN

>member
-35 AKRYCEEAEK
+35 VKRYCEEAEK

-55 EEFMRLREPQK
+55 EKFMRLREPQK

-100 SAVDYDDIAE
+100 SRVNYNDIAE

-117 NLLENKSRVKNCA
+117 KLLENKSRVKNCT

-144 NLKALELSVYQTL
+144 ILKALELSVYQTL
-157 TNTLGYDYPF
+157 TNTIGYDYPF
-167 IMKLHTHQNN
+167 IIKLHAHQNN

-190 TNKQLRFNSKNS
+190 TNKQLRFHSKDS

-223 GELQYSNTPNIYKA
+223 GELQYSNTPNIHKA
-237 IKDIETELDTLE
+237 IKSIETELDTLE

-282 NALSDHLDGL
+282 NALSDHLDSL

-304 KFTPPTNEKEFNQQ
+304 KFTPPTNEKELNRQ
-318 LKEIKW
+318 LKEVKW
-324 LNKETPTPKNTY
+324 LNKETPTSKNTY

-343 VCKSPLIK
+343 VYKSPLIK
-351 DYLYTTKKL
+351 DYLYTIKKL

-374 KDLRALKE
+374 KDLIALKE
-382 EFSKDLEADLS
+382 EFSKDLETDLL

-409 KVFTSKNIVK
+409 KVFISKNIVK

-445 MNYQNLSLTDKSN
+445 MNYQNLSLIDKSN

-466 KNSALLVNIARFEMK
+466 KNSALLVSIVQLEIK
-481 KIDDNI
+481 KIDDNV

-498 KQVWL
+498 RQTWL
-503 NLLKHLKRLE
+503 NLLGYLKRLE

-548 LPIYERGQK
+548 LPIYERGQR

-592 QNNHQITAVT
+592 QNNHQITAIA

-610 ALKNTTQNFNK
+610 TLKKIPLKDFNK
-621 TTNTTNE
+621 TTNE
-628 PTSPNNN
+628 PISPNNN

>member
-1 MALEKSYS
+1 M
-9 KDFESDELFDYEIIK
+9 
-24 PKKTLKIQYTY
+24 
-35 AKRYCEEAEK
+35 
-45 FAKNLTQLTQ
+45 
-55 EEFMRLREPQK
+55 
-66 QVVIKNIGNMTRLHS
+66 
-81 KRAMDYIAK
+81 
-90 HGELV
+90 
-95 RDEFF
+95 
-100 SAVDYDDIAE
+100 
-110 QWNEQFE
+110 
-117 NLLENKSRVKNCA
+117 
-130 LHLVF
+130 
-135 SIDENCNEK
+135 
-144 NLKALELSVYQTL
+144 ELSVYQTL
-157 TNTLGYDYPF
+157 TNTIGYDYPF
-167 IMKLHTHQNN
+167 IIKLHTHQNN

-190 TNKQLRFNSKNS
+190 TNKQLRFHSKDS

-223 GELQYSNTPNIYKA
+223 GELQYSNTPNIHKA
-237 IKDIETELDTLE
+237 IKSIETELDTLE

-276 SLKKRE
+276 SLEKRK
-282 NALSDHLDGL
+282 NALSDHLDSL
-292 KSLLEKTHWEKE
+292 KNLLEKTHWEKE
-304 KFTPPTNEKEFNQQ
+304 KFTPPTNEKELNRQ
-318 LKEIKW
+318 LKEMKW
-324 LNKETPTPKNTY
+324 LNKETPTSKNTY

-343 VCKSPLIK
+343 VYKSPLIK
-351 DYLYTTKKL
+351 DYLYTIKKL

-382 EFSKDLEADLS
+382 EFSKDLETDLL

-409 KVFTSKNIVK
+409 KVFTSKSIVK

-466 KNSALLVNIARFEMK
+466 KDSALLVGIARLEIK
-481 KIDDNI
+481 KIDDDV

-503 NLLKHLKRLE
+503 NLLEHLKRLE
-513 EENYCFAKKRKE
+513 EENYYFAKKRKE

-548 LPIYERGQK
+548 LPIYEREQK

-581 SKSASIALENL
+581 SKSASIALESL
-592 QNNHQITAVT
+592 QNNHQITAIA
-602 QDTQENTN
+602 QDAQENTN
-610 ALKNTTQNFNK
+610 ALKNTLKDFNK
-621 TTNTTNE
+621 TTNE
-628 PTSPNNN
+628 PINPNNN

>member
-1 MALEKSYS
+1 M
-9 KDFESDELFDYEIIK
+9 
-24 PKKTLKIQYTY
+24 
-35 AKRYCEEAEK
+35 
-45 FAKNLTQLTQ
+45 
-55 EEFMRLREPQK
+55 
-66 QVVIKNIGNMTRLHS
+66 
-81 KRAMDYIAK
+81 
-90 HGELV
+90 
-95 RDEFF
+95 
-100 SAVDYDDIAE
+100 
-110 QWNEQFE
+110 
-117 NLLENKSRVKNCA
+117 
-130 LHLVF
+130 
-135 SIDENCNEK
+135 
-144 NLKALELSVYQTL
+144 
-157 TNTLGYDYPF
+157 
-167 IMKLHTHQNN
+167 
-177 PHAHVIINKTNKI
+177 
-190 TNKQLRFNSKNS
+190 
-202 CKEFYH
+202 
-208 TLRETFKDYLFANSK
+208 
-223 GELQYSNTPNIYKA
+223 QYSNTPNIHKA
-237 IKDIETELDTLE
+237 IKSIETELDTLE

-282 NALSDHLDGL
+282 NALSDHLDSL
-292 KSLLEKTHWEKE
+292 KNLLEETHWEKE
-304 KFTPPTNEKEFNQQ
+304 NFTPPTNEKELNRQ
-318 LKEIKW
+318 LKEMKW
-324 LNKETPTPKNTY
+324 LNKETPTSKNTY

-343 VCKSPLIK
+343 VYKSPLIK
-351 DYLYTTKKL
+351 DYLYTIKKL

-374 KDLRALKE
+374 KDLKVLKE
-382 EFSKDLEADLS
+382 EFSKDLETDLS

-409 KVFTSKNIVK
+409 KVFISKSIVK
-419 NLEKIALDFKS
+419 NLEKIALDFTS

-466 KNSALLVNIARFEMK
+466 KDSALLVSIARLEIK
-481 KIDDNI
+481 KIDDNV

-498 KQVWL
+498 RQAWL
-503 NLLKHLKRLE
+503 NLLGHLKRLE

-592 QNNHQITAVT
+592 QNNHQITAIA

-610 ALKNTTQNFNK
+610 ALKKIPLKDFNK
-621 TTNTTNE
+621 NINE
-628 PTSPNNN
+628 PINPNNN

>member
-9 KDFESDELFDYEIIK
+9 KNFESDELFDYEIIK

-35 AKRYCEEAEK
+35 AKRYYEEAEK
-45 FAKNLTQLTQ
+45 FAKNLTKLAQ
-55 EEFMRLREPQK
+55 EKFMRLREPQK
-66 QVVIKNIGNMTRLHS
+66 QVVIKNIGNMTCLHS

-100 SAVDYDDIAE
+100 NEVNYNDIAE

-117 NLLENKSRVKNCA
+117 RILEKNSRIKNCA

-190 TNKQLRFNSKNS
+190 TNKQLRFHSKDS

-223 GELQYSNTPNIYKA
+223 GELQYSNTPNIHKA
-237 IKDIETELDTLE
+237 IKSIETELDTLE

-282 NALSDHLDGL
+282 NALSDRLDSL
-292 KSLLEKTHWEKE
+292 KNLLEKTHWEKE
-304 KFTPPTNEKEFNQQ
+304 KFTPPTNEKELNRQ
-318 LKEIKW
+318 LKEVKW
-324 LNKETPTPKNTY
+324 FNKETPTSKNTY

-343 VCKSPLIK
+343 VYKSPLIK

-360 FATQKKIIDLEKDY
+360 FSTQKKIIDLEKDY

-403 KLKSMS
+403 RLKSMS
-409 KVFTSKNIVK
+409 KVFISKSIVK

-445 MNYQNLSLTDKSN
+445 MNYQNLSLIDKGN

-466 KNSALLVNIARFEMK
+466 KDSALLVGIARLEIK
-481 KIDDNI
+481 KIDDNV

-503 NLLKHLKRLE
+503 NLLEHLKRLE

-548 LPIYERGQK
+548 LPIYERGQR

-581 SKSASIALENL
+581 SKSASITLESL
-592 QNNHQITAVT
+592 QNNHQITAIT

-610 ALKNTTQNFNK
+610 ALKKIPLKDFNK
-621 TTNTTNE
+621 TTNE
-628 PTSPNNN
+628 PISPNNN

>member
-35 AKRYCEEAEK
+35 TKRYCEEAEK

-100 SAVDYDDIAE
+100 SRVNYNDIAE

-117 NLLENKSRVKNCA
+117 NLLEKNSRIKNCA

-177 PHAHVIINKTNKI
+177 LHAHVIINKTNKI
-190 TNKQLRFNSKNS
+190 TNKQLRFHSKDS

-223 GELQYSNTPNIYKA
+223 GELRYSNTPNIHKA
-237 IKDIETELDTLE
+237 IKSIETELDTLE

-282 NALSDHLDGL
+282 NALSDHLDSL
-292 KSLLEKTHWEKE
+292 KNLLEKTHWEKE
-304 KFTPPTNEKEFNQQ
+304 NFTPPANEKEFNQQ

-324 LNKETPTPKNTY
+324 LNKETPTSKNTY

-343 VCKSPLIK
+343 VSKSPLIK

-374 KDLRALKE
+374 KDLKVLKE
-382 EFSKDLEADLS
+382 EFSKDLETDLA

-403 KLKSMS
+403 RLKSMS

-503 NLLKHLKRLE
+503 NLLEHLKRLE

-610 ALKNTTQNFNK
+610 ALKKIPLKDFNK
-621 TTNTTNE
+621 TTNE
-628 PTSPNNN
+628 PISPNNN

>member
-35 AKRYCEEAEK
+35 AKRYYKEVEK

-81 KRAMDYIAK
+81 KRAMDYTAK

-100 SAVDYDDIAE
+100 NEVNYNDIAE

-117 NLLENKSRVKNCA
+117 KLLENKSRVKNCA

-167 IMKLHTHQNN
+167 IMKLHAHQNN

-190 TNKQLRFNSKNS
+190 TNKQLRFNSKDS

-223 GELQYSNTPNIYKA
+223 GELQYSNTPNIYRA
-237 IKDIETELDTLE
+237 IKDIETELDALE
-249 TQARNNKS
+249 KQARNNKS

-282 NALSDHLDGL
+282 NALSDHLDSL

-304 KFTPPTNEKEFNQQ
+304 KFTPPTNEKELNQQ

-324 LNKETPTPKNTY
+324 LNKETPTSKNTY
-336 KKIQKLA
+336 KKTQKLA

-360 FATQKKIIDLEKDY
+360 FATQKKVIDLEKNY

-403 KLKSMS
+403 RLKSMS
-409 KVFTSKNIVK
+409 KVFISKSIVK

-445 MNYQNLSLTDKSN
+445 MNYQNLSLTDKGN

-466 KNSALLVNIARFEMK
+466 KDSALLVNIARFEMK
-481 KIDDNI
+481 KIDDSVK
-487 RNSSPQDNLLD
+487 NSDPQDNLLD

-503 NLLKHLKRLE
+503 NLLEHLKRLE

-548 LPIYERGQK
+548 LPIYERGQR

-581 SKSASIALENL
+581 LKSASIALENL

-610 ALKNTTQNFNK
+610 ALKNTTQDFNK
-621 TTNTTNE
+621 TTNE
-628 PTSPNNN
+628 PTNPNNN

>member
-9 KDFESDELFDYEIIK
+9 KDFESDELFDYEVIK

-35 AKRYCEEAEK
+35 AKRYYEEAEK
-45 FAKNLTQLTQ
+45 FAKNLTQLTR
-55 EEFMRLREPQK
+55 ENFMRLREPQK
-66 QVVIKNIGNMTRLHS
+66 QAVIKNIGNMTRLHS
-81 KRAMDYIAK
+81 KRAMDYTAK

-100 SAVDYDDIAE
+100 NEVNYNNIAE

-117 NLLENKSRVKNCA
+117 RILEKNSRVKNCA

-144 NLKALELSVYQTL
+144 NLKVLELSVYQTL

-177 PHAHVIINKTNKI
+177 PHVHVIINKTNKI
-190 TNKQLRFNSKNS
+190 TNKQLRFHSKDS

-223 GELQYSNTPNIYKA
+223 GELQYSNTPNIHKV
-237 IKDIETELDTLE
+237 IKSIETELDTLE

-282 NALSDHLDGL
+282 NALFDHLDSL

-304 KFTPPTNEKEFNQQ
+304 KFTPPTNEKELNRQ

-324 LNKETPTPKNTY
+324 LNKESLTPKNTY

-343 VCKSPLIK
+343 VYKSPLIK

-374 KDLRALKE
+374 KDLKVLKE

-445 MNYQNLSLTDKSN
+445 MNY
-458 MFLVAKFF
+458 
-466 KNSALLVNIARFEMK
+466 
-481 KIDDNI
+481 
-487 RNSSPQDNLLD
+487 
-498 KQVWL
+498 
-503 NLLKHLKRLE
+503 
-513 EENYCFAKKRKE
+513 
-525 FLETRAME
+525 
-533 LSKDLKFLT
+533 
-542 QANEND
+542 
-548 LPIYERGQK
+548 
-557 DKIIKRCE
+557 
-565 KSLNFLQ
+565 
-572 KELQCFKTL
+572 
-581 SKSASIALENL
+581 
-592 QNNHQITAVT
+592 
-602 QDTQENTN
+602 
-610 ALKNTTQNFNK
+610 
-621 TTNTTNE
+621 
-628 PTSPNNN
+628 
-635 YEMDF
+635 